1 MLFHAGILTENGNEP
16 DKLDPDEDIW
26 KLRESLN

>member
-16 DKLDPDEDIW
+16 DNLEPEKDIW
-26 KLRESLN
+26 KLREPLH